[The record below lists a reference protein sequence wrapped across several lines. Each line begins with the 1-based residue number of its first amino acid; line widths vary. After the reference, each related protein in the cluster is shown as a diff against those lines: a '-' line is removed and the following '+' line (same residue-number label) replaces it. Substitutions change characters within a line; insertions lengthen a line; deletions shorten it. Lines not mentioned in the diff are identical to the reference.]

1 MKREDF
7 TMLTSIKIIARTPSG
22 ESKEYFYIGD
32 IINHEAELFK
42 FMIDC
47 CDDCAQTYGP
57 PEDYNPI
64 DWQDF
69 TSAQWE
75 PIMEIIEELDDDD
88 NNNGGY

>member
-1 MKREDF
+1 MEREDF
-7 TMLTSIKIIARTPSG
+7 TMLTSIKIIAQTPSG

-32 IINHEAELFK
+32 EANEVDLFK

-47 CDDCAQTYGP
+47 CDDCTQTYGP
-57 PEDYNPI
+57 PEGYNPI

-69 TSAQWE
+69 TTAQWE

>member
-1 MKREDF
+1 
-7 TMLTSIKIIARTPSG
+7 
-22 ESKEYFYIGD
+22 
-32 IINHEAELFK
+32 
-42 FMIDC
+42 MIDC

-57 PEDYNPI
+57 PEGYSPI